1 MSEIFTLKLTKQE
14 LWILSENY
22 AAAFTDPDGRNEVE
36 ISVSEKLIAL
46 SRKARTAPKLTNL
59 PE

>member
-22 AAAFTDPDGRNEVE
+22 TAAFTDPDERNEVE

-46 SRKARTAPKLTNL
+46 SRKARAAPKLTNL
-59 PE
+59 PK